1 MPQPASAFPVDF
13 GPGFTTHSV
22 NVDDG
27 TVSVTV
33 GGDGPVVVLL
43 HGYAEDSR
51 MWKPLATTL
60 APRFTVVAPDLP
72 GIGNSSIPKTGV
84 DMASAARSVRDAV
97 RALGFQRV
105 FVVGHD
111 IGLMVAYAYTAMYR
125 QEVER
130 LALMDAFLPGVAGW
144 EAIYNNP
151 GLWHFRFHGPT
162 PLTLVSG
169 RERMYFDYYWNDF
182 AANPNRSLSQT
193 DRDAY
198 VAAYARPGRMAAG
211 WAYFGSFPQTA
222 VDFAKLAG
230 TKLRIPVLSIGGA
243 HANGTALGV
252 QARLI
257 SDNVN
262 VVVLENTGHWL
273 IDENATE
280 TIAILTQFLES

>member
-1 MPQPASAFPVDF
+1 
-13 GPGFTTHSV
+13 
-22 NVDDG
+22 
-27 TVSVTV
+27 
-33 GGDGPVVVLL
+33 
-43 HGYAEDSR
+43 
-51 MWKPLATTL
+51 
-60 APRFTVVAPDLP
+60 
-72 GIGNSSIPKTGV
+72 
-84 DMASAARSVRDAV
+84 
-97 RALGFQRV
+97 
-105 FVVGHD
+105 
-111 IGLMVAYAYTAMYR
+111 
-125 QEVER
+125 
-130 LALMDAFLPGVAGW
+130 
-144 EAIYNNP
+144 
-151 GLWHFRFHGPT
+151 
-162 PLTLVSG
+162 VSG

-222 VDFAKLAG
+222 GDFAKLAG

-257 SDNVN
+257 SDNVT

-273 IDENATE
+273 IDENPAE